1 MIKNYIENLIRLYV
15 MRSNEYVFLLD
26 NNYYIP
32 KFLYKEKKKIN
43 LLKYRNKFLNNQ
55 SQYSLNFKEDLEK
68 LGYNFI
74 QEFTIIIIYK
84 DIWEEILN
92 TFGIIDESTRS
103 ITYFSLDYYLPDI
116 GLAIEIDSD
125 YHKNRELYDKARDIY
140 IENMYGINTLRF
152 YNYGDNAY
160 KRKEY
165 LSLLKQSINTKTKYI
180 TSWNLTSRIFFDYS
194 SIITEN
200 FIKDNEKELIIL
212 EKFITGYGIEKFIR
226 DNIIEI
232 TEGEFLN
239 YIGQNKESE
248 WSIKLFCILV
258 NRLISGKQITVY
270 MGIYNYQYIFIKNI
284 FNLRYNMNWNLFL
297 RKYKNIPAWIPQI
310 VYNNPVPTKYRKRI
324 LRLTEEDKNIIELF
338 LTSGNP

>member
-1 MIKNYIENLIRLYV
+1 

-152 YNYGDNAY
+152 YNYGDNVY

-226 DNIIEI
+226 NDIIEI

-248 WSIKLFCILV
+248 WNIKLFCILV
-258 NRLISGKQITVY
+258 ERISCKKIVIH
-270 MGIYNYQYIFIKNI
+270 MGIYKYSLQYIVGIYKN
-284 FNLRYNMNWNLFL
+284 RYNIDWDRLVNFL
-297 RKYKNIPAWIPQI
+297 GYIPAWIPKI
-310 VYNNPVPTKYRKRI
+310 SSGCPVYNKYINLIRSQNEEDVRI
-324 LRLTEEDKNIIELF
+324 LKLLYY
-338 LTSGNP
+338 NPPSEKP